1 LAAARARGKPGR
13 LGRDDAQLA
22 LEVAAGPPR
31 ATWRSDSTRDESNEQ
46 MIELTAAQV
55 DYLSSQRLGRLATA
69 GADGKPHV
77 VPTSFRYNRDLGA
90 IDIGGLHVATTK
102 KYRDV
107 QANPWA
113 AIVVDDLV
121 STDPWT
127 PRMLEIRGRAEAV
140 ASGGADLGAGFGD
153 AFIRLS
159 PEKVNSFGIE

>member
-1 LAAARARGKPGR
+1 M
-13 LGRDDAQLA
+13 
-22 LEVAAGPPR
+22 V
-31 ATWRSDSTRDESNEQ
+31 
-46 MIELTAAQV
+46 ELTHAQI
-55 DYLSSQRLGRLATA
+55 DYLAGQRLGRIATA

-77 VPTSFRYNRDLGA
+77 VPTSFRYNAELGTV
-90 IDIGGLHVATTK
+90 DVGGMHVATTK

-107 QANPWA
+107 QANGWA

-140 ASGGADLGAGFGD
+140 RSGGSALGGGFGD
-153 AFIRLS
+153 AFIRIY